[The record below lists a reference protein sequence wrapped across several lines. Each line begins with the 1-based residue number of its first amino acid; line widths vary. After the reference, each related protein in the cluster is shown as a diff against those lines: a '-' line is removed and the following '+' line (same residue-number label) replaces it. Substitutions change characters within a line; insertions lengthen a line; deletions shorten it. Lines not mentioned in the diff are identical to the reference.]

1 MYQNIDDKFKFK
13 TIKNNTTYNGTKLRI
28 REVSRKD
35 GEKMSR
41 KQMKKMCNKF
51 LADVKEK
58 YPSAE
63 GLVSVTIKYG
73 NRWYSGDV
81 SNFHEPIN
89 YFSLDDY
96 EEMGE
101 DPEFYESIR
110 FQFIPFIKKTK
121 GGKDEHNDC
130 FINCLYRFF
139 KATKK
144 FIDPA
149 KLKLSIGLERDDPI
163 PITKIKEIEQ
173 YINENESI
181 PYAIFVS
188 GDAEYD
194 STIQT
199 NKKIHIILSNGHY
212 STEKTKTTRKN
223 YDEKPIVM
231 VDYVDEEYQAY
242 DGENNFVM
250 SYEEYRTNRDKYM
263 SSPYLIV
270 EKNYCMD
277 MKKLCI
283 EESYEKYLEMAQD
296 MKEKSKGQF
305 NFYKTPTIKNLA
317 LNYFYDI
324 TKAIQPDPIQNNE
337 SNWINNASTHAVTYW
352 ENYTG
357 KIHVYDINSRYPHI
371 MQKSIHHFPIKEGT
385 WRNIEKIEDKPEYG
399 IYRCIITKTDDKPYK
414 FFVFNKKNYYTHLD
428 VIVALKYG
436 LSVDL
441 ICDGE
446 PNFLYYSKDCLIA
459 GSYLFGKYVKTLYEL
474 KTEKVRGAKLLLNIL
489 WGALTETNT
498 YKQVHQLTDTIDL
511 TNTRITK
518 LQSDGKIRINH
529 VKSNENQFKTNYGRI
544 KPFILAYGR
553 SQFFFS
559 FRGWEHLIKRMHT
572 DSIYLTEV
580 PSNMLPPSGKIGCL
594 KHEGSGIITI
604 SGLNKKTKLI

>member
-28 REVSRKD
+28 REVTRID
-35 GEKMSR
+35 GNKMAR

-51 LADVKEK
+51 LVDVKEK
-58 YPSAE
+58 YPDAE

-81 SNFHEPIN
+81 SSFHEPIN

-101 DPEFYESIR
+101 DPESYDAIR

-130 FINCLYRFF
+130 FINCLYKYF

-144 FIDPA
+144 FINPA
-149 KLKLSIGLERDDPI
+149 LLKESIGLERDDPI
-163 PITKIKEIEQ
+163 PITKIKEIEH

-188 GDAEYD
+188 GDAEYN
-194 STIQT
+194 STIKT

-212 STEKTKTTRKN
+212 MTEKTKTTRKN
-223 YDEKPIVM
+223 YDEKPIIM
-231 VDYVDEEYQAY
+231 VDYVDEEYQAF

-305 NFYKTPTIKNLA
+305 NFYKTPTIKNCA

-385 WRNIEKIEDKPEYG
+385 WRNIEKIDDKPEYG
-399 IYRCIITKTDDKPYK
+399 IYRCTINKLDDKPYK

-428 VIVALKYG
+428 VIVALKYE
-436 LSVDL
+436 LSVEL

-544 KPFILAYGR
+544 KPFILAFGR

-559 FRGWEHLIKRMHT
+559 FRGWEHLVMRMHT
-572 DSIYLTEV
+572 DSLYLTEV
-580 PSNMLPPSGKIGCL
+580 PPNMLPPSDKIGCL
-594 KHEGSGIITI
+594 KHEYSGIITI
-604 SGLNKKTKLI
+604 SSLNKTIKK